1 MESIL
6 VVKLSGSAGMD
17 LRAACADLAQIARQR
32 PLVVLHG
39 ASERTGQ
46 LCAERG
52 IPVEMLTS
60 PGGHSSRYTPPAVR
74 DVFVEAANSIN
85 RDIVQ
90 ALNDHGSPAQGF
102 TAQVA
107 IHGERK
113 TAVRAVVNGKVRV
126 VRDDHTGSISH
137 VDAQPIHAMLETGTV
152 AVLPPLA
159 NSADGLLNIDGDRAA
174 AAVAAAVGAQE
185 LVILSNVRGLYR
197 RFPDPDSFVAQVPR
211 SQIEQAMEWAQG
223 RMKRKVLSAQE
234 AIAGGLQRVIIA
246 HGGNQNPV
254 TLALSGEG
262 TVFSA

>member
-17 LRAACADLAQIARQR
+17 LQAACADLAAIGRQR

-46 LCAERG
+46 LCAARG

-74 DVFVEAANSIN
+74 DVFVEAANGIN
-85 RDIVQ
+85 GDIVQ
-90 ALNDHGSPAQGF
+90 ALSEHGSPAQGL
-102 TAQVA
+102 TGQVA

-113 TAVRAVVNGKVRV
+113 TALRAVVNGKVRV
-126 VRDDHTGSISH
+126 VRDDYSGSISH
-137 VDAQPIHAMLETGTV
+137 ADAQPIHALLAAGV
-152 AVLPPLA
+152 IVVLPPLA
-159 NSADGLLNIDGDRAA
+159 SSADGLLNIDGDRAA
-174 AAVAAAVGAQE
+174 AAVAAAAGAQE

-197 RFPDPDSFVAQVPR
+197 RFPDPESFVAQVPR
-211 SQIEQAMEWAQG
+211 NQIDQAMEWAQG

-234 AIAGGLQRVIIA
+234 AIEGGLKRVIIA
-246 HGGNQNPV
+246 HGGIQNPV
-254 TLALSGEG
+254 SLALSGEG

>member
-17 LRAACADLAQIARQR
+17 LQAACADLAEIARQR

-46 LCAERG
+46 LCSERG

-74 DVFVEAANSIN
+74 DVFVEAAHSIN

-90 ALNDHGSPAQGF
+90 ALSEQGCPAHGL
-102 TAQVA
+102 TAEVA

-113 TAVRAVVNGKVRV
+113 TALRAVVNGKVRV
-126 VRDDHTGSISH
+126 VRDDHSGSISH
-137 VDAQPIHAMLETGTV
+137 VDAQAIHALLASGTV
-152 AVLPPLA
+152 VVMPPLA

-197 RFPDPDSFVAQVPR
+197 RFPDPDSFVAHVPR
-211 SQIEQAMEWAQG
+211 NQIEQAMEWAQG

-234 AIAGGLQRVIIA
+234 AIAGGLQRVVIA
-246 HGGNQNPV
+246 HGGIQHPV
-254 TLALSGEG
+254 SLALAGEG